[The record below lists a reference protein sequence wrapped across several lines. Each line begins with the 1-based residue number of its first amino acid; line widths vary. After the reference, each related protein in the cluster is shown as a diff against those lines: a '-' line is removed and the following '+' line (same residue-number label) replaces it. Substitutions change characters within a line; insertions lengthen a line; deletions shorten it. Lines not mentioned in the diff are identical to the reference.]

1 VEQFN
6 YEQNMQDA
14 ITIFPRLLTGLD
26 VNVRFNSVSGFEF
39 TQELAIFDLLDVP
52 LYHGWLSEPSDAVTH
67 PVVSECTYNQLVEMA
82 INDITSEDSVK
93 VNAAY
98 VAQQFLEQT
107 ASQLT
112 YHGLYELNHAIKEGE
127 LCVFFRNNH
136 FNTLLKRKGVLYIL
150 VTDYGFLNEFGHV
163 WQALV
168 DVDDSGDF
176 YGANFTRS
184 SSAVDVSS
192 PSTSNPPLTTKDN
205 PSVPQSNDRE

>member
-1 VEQFN
+1 
-6 YEQNMQDA
+6 MSGS
-14 ITIFPRLLTGLD
+14 TGRSCG
-26 VNVRFNSVSGFEF
+26 NPGNPTPPISVSGFEF

-136 FNTLLKRKGVLYIL
+136 FNTLLKRK
-150 VTDYGFLNEFGHV
+150 VTNKSLIIIY
-163 WQALV
+163 Q
-168 DVDDSGDF
+168 
-176 YGANFTRS
+176 
-184 SSAVDVSS
+184 
-192 PSTSNPPLTTKDN
+192 
-205 PSVPQSNDRE
+205 